1 MVRCTCSETQL
12 NHFTASTGAPVKTQ
26 QEPTLQKPIG
36 GISVSSADHRNALR
50 YSLADGIFSNVML
63 GLVETFGI
71 AAAVFLK
78 APAIAIALL
87 GSLPLF
93 LSSIGQ
99 LALPYVTTPKRGR
112 KRYVLRGTTFQ
123 SIFLVGIALSG
134 YLPEQIRP
142 WAYVAFFSLYGF
154 SGNVISGFWIAWM
167 GDLVPRQVRGRHF
180 AWRNRIFS
188 ITQLLCVLLAG
199 IISRRYTT
207 SNAHWTLF
215 AGIFSAASLARFIS
229 TNMLHRQ
236 YEPPVLPPA
245 PGEELHGLFNQPGP
259 FLFYCL
265 SAALVQGS
273 VALAGPFFNVW
284 YIRDLH
290 FDYFTLS
297 AVTIATVLG
306 TIVSL
311 PFWGKIADSYGNRTV
326 IMITVFLI
334 ATVPLP
340 YIASSRAWQIWILNF
355 YTGVCWSG
363 YNLCNF
369 NYLLAAA
376 GGGKRIEQS
385 ISLAVATTGI
395 VNFIFAIIGGLLAT
409 RLPQLFTYRLHSL
422 FLLSSIMR
430 FIIFGLF
437 IVRYPKYEPESDRAL
452 TQFFQ
457 IPGYRAGLGLLRNT
471 FRAFRSR

>member
-1 MVRCTCSETQL
+1 MTPLKSSSESK
-12 NHFTASTGAPVKTQ
+12 STTV
-26 QEPTLQKPIG
+26 IG
-36 GISVSSADHRNALR
+36 GVTVSAEVHRKALIF
-50 YSLADGIFSNVML
+50 SLFDGIFANIML

-78 APAIAIALL
+78 APAMAIALL

-93 LSSIGQ
+93 LSSLGQ
-99 LALPYVTTPKRGR
+99 LVIPYITNPETGR
-112 KRYVLRGTTFQ
+112 KRYVLRGTTTQ
-123 SIFLVGIALSG
+123 SLFLLCVALSG
-134 YLPEQIRP
+134 YLPERIRS
-142 WAYVAFFSLYGF
+142 WAYVTCFALYGF

-167 GDLVPRQVRGRHF
+167 GDLVPQRVRGRHF

-188 ITQLLCVLLAG
+188 ITQLICVLIAG

-207 SNAHWTLF
+207 NTAHWSLF
-215 AGIFSAASLARFIS
+215 ATIFLAASLARFIS
-229 TNMLHRQ
+229 SGMIYRQ
-236 YEPPVLPPA
+236 YEPPVAETGNLKRKSS
-245 PGEELHGLFNQPGP
+245 LFDQPRP
-259 FLFYCL
+259 FLFYCF
-265 SAALVQGS
+265 SAALIQGS

-290 FDYFTLS
+290 FDYFSLS

-311 PFWGKIADSYGNRTV
+311 PFWGKIADAFGNRTV

-340 YIASSRAWQIWILNF
+340 YIASSKPWHIGILNF

-376 GGGKRIEQS
+376 GSQRTEKS
-385 ISLAVATTGI
+385 VSLAVATTGI
-395 VNFIFAIIGGLLAT
+395 VNFIFSIIGGALAT
-409 RLPQLFTYRLHSL
+409 RLPQLFAYRLHSL

-430 FIIFGLF
+430 FIVFGLF
-437 IVRYPKYEPESDRAL
+437 IIRYPKYEPETGASLNR
-452 TQFFQ
+452 FFQ

-471 FRAFRSR
+471 FRAFRAR